1 MDLLTFQDAKR
12 KRILEMPHM
21 DGPNIET
28 LATDGNMTIAD
39 IIAMLGMLDENEE
52 GIPTDEVAISVSGDV
67 GSMPEGLQALL
78 GGLMGEEE
86 TSDPLRL
93 AKQAEQEAKQSD
105 MYGNEIPV
113 DALDS
118 QPLMSALLSQESKP
132 LPLSTPAT
140 LLKRMID

>member
-1 MDLLTFQDAKR
+1 
-12 KRILEMPHM
+12 MPHM

-39 IIAMLGMLDENEE
+39 IIAMLGMLDDNEE

-86 TSDPLRL
+86 TSDLLVAVLLHTVQGQGCIQDIVGFCELRT
-93 AKQAEQEAKQSD
+93 D
-105 MYGNEIPV
+105 
-113 DALDS
+113 
-118 QPLMSALLSQESKP
+118 LMHSAADLEE
-132 LPLSTPAT
+132 
-140 LLKRMID
+140 